1 MVKSEKVSGINQVAV
16 GAVLFGN
23 RDRDIWDGS
32 KGEGDMG
39 SDTWIFLMVSLMSFI
54 IFFLNN

>member
-1 MVKSEKVSGINQVAV
+1 MVQSEKVSGINQIAV

-39 SDTWIFLMVSLMSFI
+39 SDTWIF
-54 IFFLNN
+54 